1 MQSHA
6 RRQVVHTCARIIRES
21 LGRSAACSSRTGG
34 NSTEVDFGLSKA
46 NRLVTLVY
54 DRRLIRLATLCI
66 SADAM
71 LSVHLIS
78 ALL

>member
-54 DRRLIRLATLCI
+54 DRRLRLATLCI

-71 LSVHLIS
+71 LSVRRCRP
-78 ALL
+78 